1 MPFGHKLAHRL
12 ALLKGRF
19 SRGALLALALSF
31 VASCEKP
38 LSVAPNTTVSQL
50 IVSPSTATLQPNQ
63 VEDFTAVGFTTAG
76 DTAQI
81 AVAWSTTGGAVDTNS
96 AGGRHYGHYH
106 NGTCGQFSVTAK
118 STPGNLT
125 ASASVTVACAAPV
138 ATVTISPASV
148 NLQSGQTSQLTAT
161 LQDANGNV
169 LTGRTVTWSSNNGS
183 VAAVS
188 GTGLVTASS
197 AGTATIT
204 ATSEGKSGTASV
216 TVSGVPVA
224 SVSVSPATASLT
236 VGQTAQLT
244 ATPQDANGNPLPG
257 RPVTWATSNSSV
269 ATVSTSG
276 LVTAAGAGSA
286 TITATSEGKSGTATI
301 TVTAPTGGNL
311 AIGDSVQTTVATWV
325 RNISQPPADPATGTP
340 PSVIGTQP
348 AGARGVVDSGPVLN
362 TTPGGDGATRYHIL
376 FQNAP
381 SGWVVQDY
389 LAKIVPTVPVAS
401 VTVTPAT
408 AGLTVGQAV
417 QLTATPKDANG
428 NPLTGRVITWQ
439 SSDNTI
445 ASVNSSGL
453 VTGVGP
459 GGPVTITATS
469 EGKSGTAT
477 VNVTLAPV
485 ASVTVSPSS
494 ANVAI
499 TGTVQLTATPK
510 DANGNPLTGRAISW
524 SSSDNTIATVN
535 SSGLVTGVAAGTVT
549 ITATSEGK
557 SGTASITVAGA
568 PVATVTV
575 TPASA
580 SVQAGQTVQLT
591 ATLKDA
597 NGNILTGRVVTW
609 SSNNTS
615 VANVN
620 SSGLVTGNG
629 AGSATITATS
639 EGKSGTSAITVTAVP
654 VASVTVTPAT
664 ASVPAGGT
672 VQLTATPK
680 DATGNPL
687 TGRTITW
694 QSSNSAIASVNG
706 SGLVTGVATGGP
718 VTITA
723 TSEGQSGTSAVTV
736 TAPSSA
742 QFDHVFIVA
751 EENNDYA
758 SVTSSSM
765 PYLTGLAAQYGL
777 ATQYYANTHPS
788 IGNYFEITGG
798 QIITNN
804 DSYNQTVSSDNVV
817 RQLVAAGKTWKAY
830 AEGLP
835 SVGFVTLDYDDGTYA
850 SRHVGLM
857 YYTDVHDNP
866 TQAQNVV
873 PFTQF
878 ATDLANGSFPSY
890 SFITPDLCNDAHDC
904 SLNTADS
911 WLQTNIDPLV
921 KSTFFQQNN
930 CLLIITFDESGGDNT
945 NGGGRVYWVAVS
957 PTKSKRGYQSTTLY
971 QHQSTLRLMLKGIGV
986 TSFPGDAATAPDMS
1000 EFFNP

>member
-1 MPFGHKLAHRL
+1 MPFGHKLSHRL
-12 ALLKGRF
+12 ALLKGRI
-19 SRGALLALALSF
+19 SRGALLALALSLF
-31 VASCEKP
+31 ASCEKP

-50 IVSPSTATLQPNQ
+50 IVSPSTATVSPNQ
-63 VEDFTAVGFTTAG
+63 VQDFTAVGFTTAG
-76 DTAQI
+76 DSAQI
-81 AVAWSTTGGAVDTNS
+81 AVAWSATGGVVDTNS
-96 AGGRHYGHYH
+96 QGKRHYGHFH
-106 NGTCGQFSVTAK
+106 NGNCGQFTVTAT

-125 ASASVTVACAAPV
+125 ASANVTVTCAAPV
-138 ATVTISPASV
+138 ATVTVSPASV
-148 NLQSGQTSQLTAT
+148 NLQIGQTSQLTAT
-161 LQDANGNV
+161 LTDANGNV
-169 LTGRTVTWSSNNGS
+169 LTGRTVTWSSDNGN
-183 VAAVS
+183 VATVS
-188 GTGLVTASS
+188 GTGLVTAGS

-204 ATSEGKSGTASV
+204 ATSEGKTGTASV
-216 TVSGVPVA
+216 TVSSTPVA
-224 SVSVSPATASLT
+224 SVTVSPATASLT

-244 ATPQDANGNPLPG
+244 ATTKDANGNILSG
-257 RPVTWATSNSSV
+257 RPVTWSTSNSSV
-269 ATVSTSG
+269 ATVSSSG

-286 TITATSEGKSGTATI
+286 TITATSEGKTGTAAV
-301 TVTAPTGGNL
+301 TVTAPTGTF
-311 AIGDSVQTTVATWV
+311 AIGDSVQATIATWV

-348 AGARGVVDSGPVLN
+348 AGGRGVVDSGPVLN
-362 TTPGGDGATRYHIL
+362 TTPGGDGAIRYHVL
-376 FQNAP
+376 FQTAP

-408 AGLTVGQAV
+408 ASLNVGQTV

-428 NPLTGRVITWQ
+428 NPLTGRVVTWQ

-453 VTGVGP
+453 VTGVGA

-469 EGKSGTAT
+469 EGQSGTAT

-485 ASVTVSPSS
+485 ASVTVTPSS

-524 SSSDNTIATVN
+524 SSSDNTIATVS

-557 SGTASITVAGA
+557 SGTASVTVAGA

-597 NGNILTGRVVTW
+597 NGNILTGRVITW
-609 SSNNTS
+609 SSSNNTAAS
-615 VANVN
+615 VN
-620 SSGLVTGNG
+620 SNGLVTANA

-639 EGKSGTSAITVTAVP
+639 EGKTGTSAITVTPVP

-664 ASVPAGGT
+664 ASVAMGGT

-680 DATGNPL
+680 DANGNPL

-723 TSEGQSGTSAVTV
+723 TSEGQSGTAAVTV
-736 TAPSSA
+736 SAASGA
-742 QFDHVFIVA
+742 QFDHVFIVV

-788 IGNYFEITGG
+788 IGNYLEMTGG
-798 QIITNN
+798 QIITND
-804 DSYNQTVSSDNVV
+804 DSYNQTISSDNVI
-817 RQLVAAGKTWKAY
+817 RHLVSAGKTWKAY

-866 TQAQNVV
+866 AQAQNVV

-921 KSTFFQQNN
+921 KSAFFQQNN

-971 QHQSTLRLMLKGIGV
+971 QHQSTLRLMLKGLGV